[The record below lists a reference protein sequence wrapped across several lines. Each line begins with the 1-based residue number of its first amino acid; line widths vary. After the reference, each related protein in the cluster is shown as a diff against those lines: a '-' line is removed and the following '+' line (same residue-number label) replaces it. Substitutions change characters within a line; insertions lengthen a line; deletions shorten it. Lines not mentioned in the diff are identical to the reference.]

1 MEVFEIHVRMLAKD
15 LLAFKFYMF
24 YRRYWWFVLIGL
36 VPILEIGLF
45 WLMGQ
50 DIQPILGHLV
60 LPVIFF
66 LVLPMVMRISNQRN
80 FNKVRSQLEQ
90 VKYSLSEAGVEVKA
104 EGVESKLAWHLLHSL
119 RETSKYYFLFRSKA
133 SANVIPKR
141 AFANQA
147 KERMFLQIMQ
157 RHLSD
162 KQYKI
167 K

>member
-1 MEVFEIHVRMLAKD
+1 MEAFELRTRLIPKD

-24 YRRYWWFVLIGL
+24 YRRYWWFVAIGL
-36 VPILEIGLF
+36 IPIIEIGLF
-45 WLMGQ
+45 LLLGQ
-50 DIQPILGHLV
+50 DIEPILGHLA

-66 LVLPMVMRISNQRN
+66 LVFPLIIRINNNRN
-80 FNKVRSQLEQ
+80 YAKVRAQLEN
-90 VKYSLSEAGVEVKA
+90 VSYHLTDDAVEIRA
-104 EGVESKLAWHLLHSL
+104 EGIDSKLAWHLLHSL
-119 RETSKYYFLFRSKA
+119 RETNRYYFLFRTKG
-133 SANVIPKR
+133 SANIIPKR

-157 RHLSD
+157 NQLSP

>member
-1 MEVFEIHVRMLAKD
+1 MESFEIHVRMLAQD
-15 LLAFKFYMF
+15 LLAFKYYMF
-24 YRRYWWFVLIGL
+24 YRRYWWFVVIGL
-36 VPILEIGLF
+36 LPLFEIGGF

-50 DIQPILGHLV
+50 DIQPILGHLA

-66 LVLPMVMRISNQRN
+66 LVLPMVMRISNQRY
-80 FNKVRSQLEQ
+80 FNKVRAQLEQ
-90 VKYSLSEAGVEVKA
+90 VNYRLSAEGVEIKA
-104 EGVESKLAWHLLHSL
+104 EGVEAKLAWHLIHSL
-119 RETSKYYFLFRSKA
+119 RETRKYYFLFRTKA

-141 AFANQA
+141 SFVNQA